1 VTETRPAPEP
11 SAPAPE
17 PSTAVAKPPA
27 DVQRPAECTRARDS
41 SLDALLE
48 RLEGVPAQ
56 TAVIVEHAEL
66 YHALDSIAGTLENRV
81 RNRLGELLGSASAV

>member
-1 VTETRPAPEP
+1 MYSDLQNARERAIPASMRCS
-11 SAPAPE
+11 SA
-17 PSTAVAKPPA
+17 SKV
-27 DVQRPAECTRARDS
+27 S
-41 SLDALLE
+41 
-48 RLEGVPAQ
+48 PAQ